1 MGKESTLNENN
12 LTYLHKKNMHIV
24 RIIIVITFILLCI
37 YTLVSYSTLYK
48 ESHKDAEDT
57 ATAELTL
64 AATKIQDYMNRYRNV
79 EEIMVGFTMAYKYSS
94 KKEDEIET
102 MYHSTVNG
110 FRNSSENITN
120 LYCYIDDKLIDGSG
134 WVPDEDYNP
143 KERQWY
149 IKALENQGRSV
160 YVLPY
165 KDVITGEIVLTITKE
180 MPDRSGV
187 VALDVELEPLAEY
200 VDDYQNLANGMA
212 YVVDASGF
220 VVTSSEADDVGKQY
234 SGESEKSE
242 TAQMIKKVLKGDGK
256 PFDVTIDDIE
266 YRVFYREIEGTL
278 IAVVLLNKD
287 ELFSKSTRLL
297 VFSIATVLL
306 ITIIISWL
314 IYRTYRSQEGLIRAK
329 EEAEQASKSKTAFLF
344 NMSHDI
350 RTPMNAIIGFTHLAL
365 ENKGDSEKLR
375 DYLNNIDISS
385 RKLLDI
391 LNSVL
396 EVARIENNKVYLEE
410 ELNDM
415 SHYYKD
421 LLSMFDSQ
429 VQGKNLTIHYE
440 QKMAHKYFYVDVTKL
455 SEIIINLVSNAIK
468 YTPDGGEISISS
480 TEYPIEGKEDMV
492 TVETIIEDNGIG
504 MSEDFQNHLFENF
517 SRERTE
523 ATDGIQGTGLGLA
536 IVKKLVEIMNGTIEV
551 ESELGKGSKF
561 IIRLPHRFGNMPDN
575 AKTEQEDDKVSTEIF
590 KGKRILLAEDNELNA
605 EIAKAVLQDVGFI
618 VEHAAD
624 GVICVD
630 MYKNAEPGYYDMIL
644 MDIQMPNMN
653 GYKATHYIRSME
665 DKVKAN
671 IPIIAMTANAFKE
684 DVENV
689 INAGMNGHIAKPLE
703 RDKMFRTLADALK

>member
-1 MGKESTLNENN
+1 
-12 LTYLHKKNMHIV
+12 
-24 RIIIVITFILLCI
+24 
-37 YTLVSYSTLYK
+37 
-48 ESHKDAEDT
+48 
-57 ATAELTL
+57 
-64 AATKIQDYMNRYRNV
+64 
-79 EEIMVGFTMAYKYSS
+79 
-94 KKEDEIET
+94 
-102 MYHSTVNG
+102 
-110 FRNSSENITN
+110 
-120 LYCYIDDKLIDGSG
+120 
-134 WVPDEDYNP
+134 
-143 KERQWY
+143 
-149 IKALENQGRSV
+149 
-160 YVLPY
+160 
-165 KDVITGEIVLTITKE
+165 
-180 MPDRSGV
+180 
-187 VALDVELEPLAEY
+187 
-200 VDDYQNLANGMA
+200 
-212 YVVDASGF
+212 
-220 VVTSSEADDVGKQY
+220 
-234 SGESEKSE
+234 
-242 TAQMIKKVLKGDGK
+242 
-256 PFDVTIDDIE
+256 
-266 YRVFYREIEGTL
+266 
-278 IAVVLLNKD
+278 
-287 ELFSKSTRLL
+287 
-297 VFSIATVLL
+297 
-306 ITIIISWL
+306 
-314 IYRTYRSQEGLIRAK
+314 
-329 EEAEQASKSKTAFLF
+329 
-344 NMSHDI
+344 MSHDI

-365 ENKGDSEKLR
+365 ENKEDSEKLK

-396 EVARIENNKVYLEE
+396 EVARIENNKIYLEE

-415 SHYYKD
+415 AHFYKD

-429 VQGKNLTIHYE
+429 VQGKNLTINYE
-440 QKMAHKYFYVDVTKL
+440 QKMVHRYFYVDLTKL
-455 SEIIINLVSNAIK
+455 NEIVINLVSNAIK
-468 YTPDGGEISISS
+468 YTPEGGEIKISS
-480 TEYPIEGKEDMV
+480 AEYPIEGSDDMV

-504 MSEDFQNHLFENF
+504 MSEDFQKHLFENF

-561 IIRLPHRFGNMPDN
+561 IIRVPHRFGNMPDN
-575 AKTEQEDDKVSTEIF
+575 AKTEQEDDEVSTEIF